1 MEYRIEMGNTML
13 NNLANVV
20 VKTVF
25 TEKEISDIYNIVSS
39 TKETDFVKSLGY
51 NTWHIELPKEIEK
64 KLEDL
69 VSNMYGRQVVLSE
82 YNFSRYEK
90 TKSNCQKYTYWP
102 LLFPHTD
109 EAFDSPRITLDIQL
123 KANMDWG
130 VTVDNSGSE
139 STYTLKDNQALTF
152 SGTHQV
158 HWRPVREFIDGEY
171 MEMIFCHFKVVG
183 MEDPL
188 TVEHINNMR
197 RIGLERWTE
206 WSKNDE
212 PWTSNSDI
220 RSTDTMRYQNKE
232 NNNSFE
238 QERNRIEA
246 EQSIKQNETR
256 G

>member
-1 MEYRIEMGNTML
+1 ML
-13 NNLANVV
+13 NDLANVV

-25 TEKEISDIYNIVSS
+25 TEKEISEIYSLVSET
-39 TKETDFVKSLGY
+39 TKTTFIKSLGY
-51 NTWHIELPKEIEK
+51 NSWHIELPVEIKE
-64 KLEDL
+64 KLETL
-69 VSNMYGRQVVLSE
+69 VSGLYGRQVILSE

-90 TKSNCQKYTYWP
+90 TTSDCKKYTYWP

-123 KANMDWG
+123 KANTDWG
-130 VTVDNSGSE
+130 VSVDNSGIE
-139 STYTLKDNQALTF
+139 STYTLKDNQAVTF

-158 HWRPVREFIDGEY
+158 HWRPVREFLDGEY

-197 RIGLERWTE
+197 QIGLERWTE

-212 PWTSNSDI
+212 PWISNSDI
-220 RSTDTMRYQNKE
+220 RSTDAMRYQNKE
-232 NNNSFE
+232 SNNSFE

-246 EQSIKQNETR
+246 EQSIKQNEIR

>member
-1 MEYRIEMGNTML
+1 MDYKIEMGNNML

-25 TEKEISDIYNIVSS
+25 TEKEISDIYNLVSS
-39 TKETDFVKSLGY
+39 TTNTDFVKSLGY
-51 NTWHIELPKEIEK
+51 NTWHLQLPEEIKE
-64 KLEDL
+64 KLETL
-69 VSNMYGRQVVLSE
+69 VSGLYGRQVILSE

-90 TKSNCQKYTYWP
+90 TTSDCKRYTYWP

-123 KANMDWG
+123 KANTDWG
-130 VTVDNSGSE
+130 ISVENSGNE
-139 STYTLKDNQALTF
+139 STYTLKDNQAVTF

-158 HWRPVREFIDGEY
+158 HWRPAREFLDGEY

-197 RIGLERWTE
+197 QIGLQRWNE
-206 WSKNDE
+206 WSKNNE
-212 PWTSNSDI
+212 PWTSNSDDKSI
-220 RSTDTMRYQNKE
+220 DTMRYQDKNSS
-232 NNNSFE
+232 NSFE
-238 QERNRIEA
+238 KERNSIE
-246 EQSIKQNETR
+246 NETR

>member
-1 MEYRIEMGNTML
+1 MGNNML

-25 TEKEISDIYNIVSS
+25 TEKEISDIYNLVSS
-39 TKETDFVKSLGY
+39 TTNKDFVKNLGY
-51 NTWHIELPKEIEK
+51 ASWHLQLPEEIKE
-64 KLEDL
+64 KLETL
-69 VSNMYGRQVVLSE
+69 VSGLYGRQVILSE

-90 TKSNCQKYTYWP
+90 TTSDCKRYTYWP

-123 KANMDWG
+123 KANTDWG
-130 VTVDNSGSE
+130 ISVENSGNE
-139 STYTLKDNQALTF
+139 STYTLKDNQAVTF

-158 HWRPVREFIDGEY
+158 HWRPPREFLDGEY

-197 RIGLERWTE
+197 QIGLQRWNE
-206 WSKNDE
+206 WSKNNE
-212 PWTSNSDI
+212 PWTSNSDDKSI
-220 RSTDTMRYQNKE
+220 DIMRYQDK
-232 NNNSFE
+232 NSGNGFE
-238 QERNRIEA
+238 KERNSIE
-246 EQSIKQNETR
+246 NETR

>member
-1 MEYRIEMGNTML
+1 MDYKIEMGNNML

-25 TEKEISDIYNIVSS
+25 TEKEISDIYNLVSS
-39 TKETDFVKSLGY
+39 TTNTDFVKSLGY
-51 NTWHIELPKEIEK
+51 NTWHLQLPEEIKE
-64 KLEDL
+64 KLETL
-69 VSNMYGRQVVLSE
+69 VSGLYGRQVILSE

-90 TKSNCQKYTYWP
+90 TTSDCKKYTYWP

-123 KANMDWG
+123 KANTDWG
-130 VTVDNSGSE
+130 ISVDNAGNE
-139 STYTLKDNQALTF
+139 STYTLKDNQAVTF

-158 HWRPVREFIDGEY
+158 HWRPAREFLEGEY

-197 RIGLERWTE
+197 QIGLQRWND
-206 WSKNDE
+206 WSKNNE
-212 PWTSNSDI
+212 PWTSNSDDKAI
-220 RSTDTMRYQNKE
+220 DTMRYQDKNS
-232 NNNSFE
+232 NNSFE
-238 QERNRIEA
+238 KERNSIE
-246 EQSIKQNETR
+246 SETR

>member
-1 MEYRIEMGNTML
+1 MDYKIEMGNSML
-13 NNLANVV
+13 NNFANVV

-25 TEKEISDIYNIVSS
+25 TEKEISDIYNLVSS
-39 TKETDFVKSLGY
+39 TTNTDFVKSLGY
-51 NTWHIELPKEIEK
+51 NTWHLQLPEEIKE
-64 KLEDL
+64 KLETL
-69 VSNMYGRQVVLSE
+69 VSGLYGRQVILSE

-90 TKSNCQKYTYWP
+90 TTSDCKKYTYWP

-123 KANMDWG
+123 KANTDWG
-130 VTVDNSGSE
+130 ISVENSGNE
-139 STYTLKDNQALTF
+139 STYTLKDNQAVTF

-158 HWRPVREFIDGEY
+158 HWRPVREFLDGEY

-197 RIGLERWTE
+197 QIGLQRWNE
-206 WSKNDE
+206 WSKNNE
-212 PWTSNSDI
+212 PWTSNSDDKSI
-220 RSTDTMRYQNKE
+220 DTMRYQDKNSG
-232 NNNSFE
+232 NSFE
-238 QERNRIEA
+238 KERNSIE
-246 EQSIKQNETR
+246 NETR

>member
-1 MEYRIEMGNTML
+1 MGNNML

-25 TEKEISDIYNIVSS
+25 TEKEISDIYNLVSS
-39 TKETDFVKSLGY
+39 TTNTDFVKSLGY
-51 NTWHIELPKEIEK
+51 NTWHLQLPEEIKE
-64 KLEDL
+64 KLETL
-69 VSNMYGRQVVLSE
+69 VSGLYGRQVILSE

-90 TKSNCQKYTYWP
+90 TTSDCKRYTYWP

-123 KANMDWG
+123 KANTDWG
-130 VTVDNSGSE
+130 ISVENSGNE
-139 STYTLKDNQALTF
+139 STYTLKDNQAVTF

-158 HWRPVREFIDGEY
+158 HWRPVREFLDGEY

-197 RIGLERWTE
+197 QIGLQRWNE
-206 WSKNDE
+206 WSKNNE
-212 PWTSNSDI
+212 PWTSNSDDKSI
-220 RSTDTMRYQNKE
+220 DTMRYQDKNSS
-232 NNNSFE
+232 NSFE
-238 QERNRIEA
+238 KERNSIE
-246 EQSIKQNETR
+246 NETR

>member
-1 MEYRIEMGNTML
+1 MGNNML

-25 TEKEISDIYNIVSS
+25 TEKEISDIYNLVSS
-39 TKETDFVKSLGY
+39 TTNTDFVKSLGY
-51 NTWHIELPKEIEK
+51 NTWHLQLPEEIKE
-64 KLEDL
+64 KLETL
-69 VSNMYGRQVVLSE
+69 VSGLYGRQVILSE

-90 TKSNCQKYTYWP
+90 TTSDCKRYTYWP

-123 KANMDWG
+123 KANTDWG
-130 VTVDNSGSE
+130 ISVENSGNE
-139 STYTLKDNQALTF
+139 STYTLKDNQAVTF

-158 HWRPVREFIDGEY
+158 HWRPAREFLDGEY

-197 RIGLERWTE
+197 QIGLQRWNE
-206 WSKNDE
+206 WSKNNE
-212 PWTSNSDI
+212 PWTSNSDDKSI
-220 RSTDTMRYQNKE
+220 DTMRYQDKNSS
-232 NNNSFE
+232 NSFE
-238 QERNRIEA
+238 KERNSIE
-246 EQSIKQNETR
+246 NETR

>member
-1 MEYRIEMGNTML
+1 MEYKIEMGKNML
-13 NNLANVV
+13 NDLANVV

-25 TEKEISDIYNIVSS
+25 TEKETSDIYKIVSET
-39 TKETDFVKSLGY
+39 TKTDFVKSLGY
-51 NTWHIELPKEIEK
+51 NTWHIELPAEIKE
-64 KLEDL
+64 KLENL
-69 VSNMYGRQVVLSE
+69 VTGLYGRQVVLSE

-90 TKSNCQKYTYWP
+90 TTSDCKKYTYWP

-109 EAFDSPRITLDIQL
+109 EAFDSPRVTLDVQL
-123 KANMDWG
+123 KANLDWG
-130 VTVDNSGSE
+130 VSVDNSGNE
-139 STYTLKDNQALTF
+139 SIYTLQDNQAVTF

-158 HWRPVREFIDGEY
+158 HWRPVREFLDGEY
-171 MEMIFCHFKVVG
+171 MEMLFCHFKVVG

-188 TVEHINNMR
+188 TVEHVNNMR
-197 RIGLERWTE
+197 HIGLQRWNS
-206 WSKNDE
+206 WSKNNE
-212 PWTSNSDI
+212 PWTSNSDD

-246 EQSIKQNETR
+246 EQSIKQNEIR